1 MNAFQEFNILQQEM
15 SNMHLLSG
23 KKKGKRKTENWF
35 PLIKFHQESVFPSQT
50 YRKINFYKAFLGHVK
65 RVSDEVIRFSV
76 LKVQRNVS
84 L

>member
-23 KKKGKRKTENWF
+23 KKREKKTENWS

-50 YRKINFYKAFLGHVK
+50 YRKINFHKAFLGHVK
-65 RVSDEVIRFSV
+65 MVSDEVIRFSV
-76 LKVQRNVS
+76 LKLQRNVS
-84 L
+84 F